1 MKKKVLIPL
10 CIVGA
15 VAMLA
20 GGFFGMMFL
29 QKHLDKRAYEKT
41 DTKLESIIEDSDFA
55 AMDVDERKKKMDSV
69 LEDLQDDGQISDIW
83 FDENE
88 KMYGFTYKSG
98 ILGAISLKDRDDS
111 VFGLTGGEDHPDTA
125 DQIDISGDIVSSV
138 DSVNGKLGF
147 GGIFDKD
154 KVSVKLL
161 CSMQADMI
169 QYFEDIDKNWDESD
183 AVYEEDYNVTVSTM
197 KNLSAK
203 SAYILGM
210 HGCEYNDK
218 TAIVV
223 YDEGSIFKYWR
234 DLKKKDIVINHDPD
248 GARNYLL
255 LPSFFKNNY
264 KENALKGTV
273 MMVESCTFF
282 GCDCRSEDVD
292 NTYSDVFTDYLG
304 ADAVLGFKNSV
315 NAIYAMDITKSV
327 FDSMIIKGMT
337 IESALEKAEETYGAN
352 DDIMDSENDKYFA
365 YPVLN
370 GNKSKRLC
378 EKVDDISDVKKLEK
392 KKSTTEADT
401 TETTESTT
409 VATTEQP
416 STEQENSTSDNSTDY
431 SGKDY
436 AEEAYAKVI
445 DAFLTKRDEG
455 LADDGHFEGDLMYD
469 YPYGEYTCG
478 AYNIFLMDKGFSNAG
493 YTITDLDGDGIYEMI
508 FAELGSSSVYDV
520 FTLVDGEPKMI
531 LASWERCSLYYCGD
545 YFYSSG
551 SNGAASQV
559 DNTYV
564 IDGDAKEAERAFT
577 ELSDRTGELEY
588 YYMDYSRINSDAD
601 QVSQED
607 YNAHIELWKS
617 GMCEVPGLIS
627 FQEYVEKKSA
637 ENNRSQTEDYAGK
650 VKSVS
655 GHGDY
660 PTGQVEI
667 TENEWKSAYTER
679 INSVLQ
685 EYGHAYG
692 YVYDLDGN
700 GIPELIISDFGKHTG
715 ESYTYTKDGMVAL
728 GNLTGEF
735 SHIYFQDGYFIS
747 MSSSGGSP
755 GAIWVDVKKLDVN
768 VISTINELEFG
779 YKLAGDGKPEVKGAG
794 SYDEAVSIIESYGMS
809 AGFTEINYDGE
820 TYCQVDVDMS
830 SLEQMNVYEDEDF
843 VTAVE
848 NY

>member
-98 ILGAISLKDRDDS
+98 ILGAISLKDYDDS
-111 VFGLTGGEDHPDTA
+111 VFGITGEEDYLYTAGQMDT
-125 DQIDISGDIVSSV
+125 SRDIVSSG
-138 DSVNGKLGF
+138 DSVNDILGF
-147 GGIFDKD
+147 GKIFDKD
-154 KVSVKLL
+154 KVTVKLL
-161 CSMQADMI
+161 CSMKADMI
-169 QYFEDIDKNWDESD
+169 RYFEDIDKNWDESD
-183 AVYEEDYNVTVSTM
+183 AVYEEDYNVSVSTM

-234 DLKKKDIVINHDPD
+234 DLKRKDIVINHDPD
-248 GARNYLL
+248 GARNYLI

-264 KENALKGTV
+264 KKNALKGTV

-282 GCDCRSEDVD
+282 GCDCRIKDVD

-337 IESALEKAEETYGAN
+337 IGSALDKAEETYGSN
-352 DDIMDSENDKYFA
+352 DDIMDSEKDKYFA

-378 EKVDDISDVKKLEK
+378 EKVDDVSDVRKQEK
-392 KKSTTEADT
+392 KKTTTEADT
-401 TETTESTT
+401 TETAEPTTAATTESTT
-409 VATTEQP
+409 AATTEQP
-416 STEQENSTSDNSTDY
+416 STEQKNSTSDNSTDY

-493 YTITDLDGDGIYEMI
+493 YMITDLDGDGIYEMI

-601 QVSQED
+601 RVSQED
-607 YNAHIELWKS
+607 YNAHIESWKS

-637 ENNRSQTEDYAGK
+637 ENNRNQTEDYADK
-650 VKSVS
+650 VKCISER
-655 GHGDY
+655 GDVWY
-660 PTGQVEI
+660 LPFDFHSSDQYDKSNGVYAY
-667 TENEWKSAYTER
+667 ENENLDMTIRIWEPGSAPLSSYAAGALFLDDMYEKTKVGTVTYSD
-679 INSVLQ
+679 IDSMYGGYCVNSGYLESGRVYYDKYMVVGEGGDQ
-685 EYGHAYG
+685 VIEVYMEYGTEYKEECDQI
-692 YVYDLDGN
+692 V
-700 GIPELIISDFGKHTG
+700 T
-715 ESYTYTKDGMVAL
+715 
-728 GNLTGEF
+728 EF
-735 SHIYFQDGYFIS
+735 MDDCEWEMY
-747 MSSSGGSP
+747 
-755 GAIWVDVKKLDVN
+755 
-768 VISTINELEFG
+768 
-779 YKLAGDGKPEVKGAG
+779 
-794 SYDEAVSIIESYGMS
+794 
-809 AGFTEINYDGE
+809 
-820 TYCQVDVDMS
+820 
-830 SLEQMNVYEDEDF
+830 
-843 VTAVE
+843 
-848 NY
+848 

>member
-41 DTKLESIIEDSDFA
+41 DTKIESIFEDSDFI

-69 LEDLQDDGQISDIW
+69 LDDLQDDGQISDIW

-88 KMYGFTYKSG
+88 KIYGFTYKSG
-98 ILGAISLKDRDDS
+98 VLGAISLKDRDDS

-378 EKVDDISDVKKLEK
+378 EKVDDISDVKKQEK

-401 TETTESTT
+401 TEATT

-416 STEQENSTSDNSTDY
+416 STEQKNSTSDNSTDY

-436 AEEAYAKVI
+436 AEKVYGDLIYAYLV
-445 DAFLTKRDEG
+445 KRDNG
-455 LADDGHFEGDLMYD
+455 LGDDGRFEGDLTFD

-478 AYNIFLMDKGFSNAG
+478 RYNIFLMDGGFSDAG
-493 YTITDLDGDGIYEMI
+493 YTITDLDGDGTYEMI
-508 FAELGSSSVYDV
+508 FAELGSTQVYDV
-520 FTLVDGEPKMI
+520 FTLVNGEPKMV
-531 LASWERCSLYYCGD
+531 LDSWMRCSLFYCGD
-545 YFYSSG
+545 YFYTAKSG
-551 SNGAASQV
+551 GASYHFV
-559 DNTYV
+559 DKWK
-564 IDGDAKEAERAFT
+564 IDGGLKRLDSVFT
-577 ELSDRTGELEY
+577 DLSDRTGELEY
-588 YYMDYSRINSDAD
+588 YYMDYNRPNSDPDGTTKDSYDKFISYCEAD
-601 QVSQED
+601 RR
-607 YNAHIELWKS
+607 
-617 GMCEVPGLIS
+617 EVPNLIP
-627 FQEYVEKKSA
+627 FQEYIEKRSA
-637 ENNRSQTEDYAGK
+637 DSADNSTEGKKKYASSRGNVWYLPFDFSSVDQTAAN
-650 VKSVS
+650 
-655 GHGDY
+655 GD
-660 PTGQVEI
+660 
-667 TENEWKSAYTER
+667 
-679 INSVLQ
+679 
-685 EYGHAYG
+685 
-692 YVYDLDGN
+692 
-700 GIPELIISDFGKHTG
+700 
-715 ESYTYTKDGMVAL
+715 
-728 GNLTGEF
+728 
-735 SHIYFQDGYFIS
+735 IY
-747 MSSSGGSP
+747 M
-755 GAIWVDVKKLDVN
+755 
-768 VISTINELEFG
+768 
-779 YKLAGDGKPEVKGAG
+779 
-794 SYDEAVSIIESYGMS
+794 
-809 AGFTEINYDGE
+809 
-820 TYCQVDVDMS
+820 
-830 SLEQMNVYEDEDF
+830 YEDEKLDMTVKIWEAGLGALPYVAASPF
-843 VTAVE
+843 LDDMYKQSKIGNVTYSDRSSIGGYCVNSGYLDSGRIYYDKYMVLGEGADVVLE
-848 NY
+848 VYFEYGQEHKDECDKVVTEFWDDCELIKY

>member
-1 MKKKVLIPL
+1 MKKKILIPL

-41 DTKLESIIEDSDFA
+41 DAKLESIFEDSDFI

-83 FDENE
+83 FDETE
-88 KMYGFTYKSG
+88 KMYGFTYKG
-98 ILGAISLKDRDDS
+98 GVLGAISLKDRDDS

-282 GCDCRSEDVD
+282 GCDCRIKDVD

-337 IESALEKAEETYGAN
+337 IGSALDKAEEKYGSN
-352 DDIMDSENDKYFA
+352 DDIMDSEKDKYFA

-378 EKVDDISDVKKLEK
+378 EKVDDVSDVKKLEK

-401 TETTESTT
+401 TEATESTT

-416 STEQENSTSDNSTDY
+416 STEQKNSTSDNSTDY
-431 SGKDY
+431 SGKEY
-436 AEEAYAKVI
+436 AEKVYGDLIYAYLV
-445 DAFLTKRDEG
+445 KRDNG
-455 LADDGHFEGDLMYD
+455 LGDDGRFEGDLTFD

-478 AYNIFLMDKGFSNAG
+478 RYNIFLMDGGFSDAG
-493 YTITDLDGDGIYEMI
+493 YMITDIDGDGIYEMI
-508 FAELGSSSVYDV
+508 FAKLGSSTVYDV
-520 FTLVDGEPKMI
+520 YTIVDGKPKMV
-531 LASWERCSLYYCGD
+531 LASWERCSLNYGGD
-545 YFYSSG
+545 CFYRSG
-551 SNGAASQV
+551 SNGAADQTFERV
-559 DNTYV
+559 V
-564 IDGDAKEAERAFT
+564 LDGDTIKVKDSVFT
-577 ELSDRTGELEY
+577 SLSDRTGELEY
-588 YYMDYSRINSDAD
+588 YYMDYTRFCSDPD
-601 QVSQED
+601 WITKDD
-607 YNAHIELWKS
+607 YEAHISAWQNDY
-617 GMCEVPGLIS
+617 CEVPNLIS
-627 FQEYVEKKSA
+627 FQEYVEKMSSGNRTASADTSTTGTEFEHWRGIKWVIPAQFSTTINTVENKKITSGEQYVYENKNLDMTIKVWVTMNAYLPYKNGKEFVDDSFNRSKWGEVLYSA
-637 ENNRSQTEDYAGK
+637 EEDDYSVNSGYLDSGRVYY
-650 VKSVS
+650 VKYMALDEDDNSR
-655 GHGDY
+655 
-660 PTGQVEI
+660 I
-667 TENEWKSAYTER
+667 TEIYF
-679 INSVLQ
+679 
-685 EYGHAYG
+685 EYGQEHKDECDEI
-692 YVYDLDGN
+692 VTDFLD
-700 GIPELIISDFGKHTG
+700 SFKT
-715 ESYTYTKDGMVAL
+715 TR
-728 GNLTGEF
+728 
-735 SHIYFQDGYFIS
+735 
-747 MSSSGGSP
+747 
-755 GAIWVDVKKLDVN
+755 
-768 VISTINELEFG
+768 
-779 YKLAGDGKPEVKGAG
+779 
-794 SYDEAVSIIESYGMS
+794 
-809 AGFTEINYDGE
+809 
-820 TYCQVDVDMS
+820 
-830 SLEQMNVYEDEDF
+830 
-843 VTAVE
+843 
-848 NY
+848 

>member
-41 DTKLESIIEDSDFA
+41 DTKLESIFKDSDFI

-69 LEDLQDDGQISDIW
+69 LDDLQDDGQISDIW
-83 FDENE
+83 FDETE
-88 KMYGFTYKSG
+88 KMYGFTYKG
-98 ILGAISLKDRDDS
+98 GVLGAISLKDRDDS

-378 EKVDDISDVKKLEK
+378 EKVDDVSDVKKLEK

-401 TETTESTT
+401 TEATESTT

-416 STEQENSTSDNSTDY
+416 STEQENTTQ
-431 SGKDY
+431 
-436 AEEAYAKVI
+436 
-445 DAFLTKRDEG
+445 R
-455 LADDGHFEGDLMYD
+455 
-469 YPYGEYTCG
+469 
-478 AYNIFLMDKGFSNAG
+478 
-493 YTITDLDGDGIYEMI
+493 
-508 FAELGSSSVYDV
+508 
-520 FTLVDGEPKMI
+520 
-531 LASWERCSLYYCGD
+531 
-545 YFYSSG
+545 
-551 SNGAASQV
+551 
-559 DNTYV
+559 
-564 IDGDAKEAERAFT
+564 
-577 ELSDRTGELEY
+577 
-588 YYMDYSRINSDAD
+588 NSD
-601 QVSQED
+601 
-607 YNAHIELWKS
+607 IES
-617 GMCEVPGLIS
+617 GGEKAKIS
-627 FQEYVEKKSA
+627 E
-637 ENNRSQTEDYAGK
+637 R
-650 VKSVS
+650 
-655 GHGDY
+655 
-660 PTGQVEI
+660 
-667 TENEWKSAYTER
+667 EWKDAYIEK
-679 INSVLQ
+679 IQSVKN
-685 EYGHAYG
+685 EYNYVWG
-692 YVYDLDGN
+692 YLYDLDNN
-700 GIPELIISDFGKHTG
+700 GIPELIISDLGRHDG
-715 ESYTYTKDGMVAL
+715 ESYTYTDDGLVPL
-728 GNLTGEF
+728 GIMAGTFGHLYYE
-735 SHIYFQDGYFIS
+735 DGCLINRA
-747 MSSSGGSP
+747 SSGGSP
-755 GAIWVDVKKLDVN
+755 GPIWVIVWQLNGTDIHTVE
-768 VISTINELEFG
+768 ELEFDMYVDENG
-779 YKLAGDGKPEVKGAG
+779 EPLVTGAG
-794 SYDEAVSIIESYGMS
+794 SYADAVEIIKKYGMS
-809 AGFTEINYDGE
+809 IDYQIMDLNDQR
-820 TYCQVDVDMS
+820 YCQVNIDTSALDG
-830 SLEQMNVYEDEDF
+830 LATYEDEAF
-843 VTAVE
+843 ISAVE